1 MANIYDKRSVQ
12 HAGFDEGTKVETI
25 VDHHEVNGDLSSG
38 TILTVVSIAHYPTR
52 IIAVDN
58 NGLEWTLPLH
68 SVKKYG
74 KDKSTVGIDESNKEE
89 AL

>member
-38 TILTVVSIAHYPTR
+38 TI
-52 IIAVDN
+52 
-58 NGLEWTLPLH
+58 
-68 SVKKYG
+68 
-74 KDKSTVGIDESNKEE
+74 
-89 AL
+89 